1 MGLKMVTEKVKDTEI
16 GFIPESWD
24 YLSIKTIDPFKGTV
38 QTGPFGSILHSYD
51 YANEGVPLLLVKNI
65 VEGRVVEEGIPRVN
79 FEKANELKKFW
90 LREGDIVF
98 TRVGAVGRTLY
109 VTKEYEGW
117 MFSGQTLRVRINNPH
132 VNNKFVEFYFRS
144 PQYQSLS
151 ESTSLGST
159 RASINTSI
167 LANTNIPLPSKEE
180 QDKIVEILLSIDQKI
195 QINQKMNQTL
205 EEIGQAIFKH
215 WFVHFEFPNEEGK
228 PYKSSGGEMVDSEL
242 GEIPKGWEVQSLDKI
257 ADYLNGLAL
266 QKFPQEN
273 DDYLPVI
280 KIRELKQG
288 VTSSTDKASAKIDSN
303 YIIDNGDV
311 IFSWSGS
318 LEVVLWCG
326 GKGALNQHL
335 FKVTSEE
342 YPKWF
347 YYYWTKHHL
356 KSFREIAADKTTT
369 MGHIKRKDLSEALVI
384 IPPEEELS
392 KVDAIIN
399 PIIEFLINN
408 EIGSCNLSKIR
419 DSLLPKLMSGK
430 IRVPL
435 EGK

>member
-1 MGLKMVTEKVKDTEI
+1 MNSEWKEC
-16 GFIPESWD
+16 
-24 YLSIKTIDPFKGTV
+24 
-38 QTGPFGSILHSYD
+38 
-51 YANEGVPLLLVKNI
+51 
-65 VEGRVVEEGIPRVN
+65 
-79 FEKANELKKFW
+79 FW
-90 LREGDIVF
+90 GDIATLEYGKSLKNYKDKEGQFPVYG
-98 TRVGAVGRTLY
+98 TNGLIGSNDSSLCDHPGVIVGRKGAYRGIHYSSKPFY
-109 VTKEYEGW
+109 VIDTAFYLKPKEKNLDLLFAYYELLTHDINS
-117 MFSGQTLRVRINNPH
+117 MDSGSAIP
-132 VNNKFVEFYFRS
+132 
-144 PQYQSLS
+144 
-151 ESTSLGST
+151 STS
-159 RASINTSI
+159 REDFYN
-167 LANTNIPLPSKEE
+167 LPIKLPPIEE
-180 QDKIVEILLSIDQKI
+180 QKAIAYFLNNFDKKI
-195 QINQKMNQTL
+195 ELNQKMNQTL